1 VSAPSAP
8 SASSAS
14 SARPAPAEKP
24 ARAAVDTPAPK
35 APGKKPALGAF
46 KPAPKPEAGDGPP
59 EAPVMKTAPSAQPV
73 VAEAAPVDDVV
84 LDLDDVIVAWNAVLE
99 AIPRSLR
106 SAIQEAQPI
115 AVEGNVIIFGVSR
128 TQMDNVKPRFQ
139 KEAHAIREQFIA
151 QLGSPPKFKFTVHTW
166 TGTADGGRPRAP
178 RVGSTLEAVPGDA
191 DASDPGPEAPPEAD
205 VVIDLVDMADVV
217 DAPKGA
223 GAAVDSISRLA
234 DAFGAT
240 VVEEVPRT

>member
-1 VSAPSAP
+1 
-8 SASSAS
+8 
-14 SARPAPAEKP
+14 
-24 ARAAVDTPAPK
+24 
-35 APGKKPALGAF
+35 
-46 KPAPKPEAGDGPP
+46 
-59 EAPVMKTAPSAQPV
+59 
-73 VAEAAPVDDVV
+73 V

-115 AVEGNVIIFGVSR
+115 AVEGNVIIFGVSK
-128 TQMDNVKPRFQ
+128 TQIDNVKPRFQ

-151 QLGSPPKFKFTVHTW
+151 QLGSPPKFKFQIHIW
-166 TGTADGGRPRAP
+166 TGTSDGGRPRAP

-191 DASDPGPEAPPEAD
+191 DASDPGPEPPPED
-205 VVIDLVDMADVV
+205 DIHIDLVDMADVV

>member
-1 VSAPSAP
+1 
-8 SASSAS
+8 
-14 SARPAPAEKP
+14 
-24 ARAAVDTPAPK
+24 
-35 APGKKPALGAF
+35 
-46 KPAPKPEAGDGPP
+46 
-59 EAPVMKTAPSAQPV
+59 MKTAPPAEPA
-73 VAEAAPVDDVV
+73 VAAAPPADLV

-99 AIPRSLR
+99 ALPKSLR
-106 SAIQEAQPI
+106 AAIQEGQPI
-115 AVEGNVIIFGVSR
+115 AVEGNVIIFGVSK

-139 KEAHAIREQFIA
+139 KEAHAIREQFIK
-151 QLGSPPKFKFTVHTW
+151 QLGAPPKFKFTVHSW

-191 DASDPGPEAPPEAD
+191 DASDPGPEPPPED
-205 VVIDLVDMADVV
+205 DLHIDLVDMADVV

-240 VVEEVPRT
+240 VVEEVPRN